1 MLMLVVA
8 NQMIKRK
15 SEEKSL
21 NFLDKLERK
30 IGKFAIPG
38 LIRYVIACY
47 VIGFGMLYIASD
59 VLAMLMLSP
68 AHILEGEVWRLLT
81 LVIVPPSVHPIF
93 VIFLCLLYYRLGMA
107 LERTW
112 GSFRFNLYFFSG
124 VLFTILGAFILF
136 FLVRPA
142 APEHAMLIS
151 QGIMQMI
158 STNYINLSLF
168 LAFAMIYPNTELYL
182 MLAIPV
188 KIKYLAMVS
197 GGLTL
202 YMFLMAVRDG
212 HIGTQ
217 MVIGA
222 SLLNFVIFAIFTLRS
237 KRIVAKGYSGQR
249 NFRREMKARDRRPS
263 GATHK
268 CYDCGRTDES
278 HPELEFRYCS
288 KCNGNYEYCQEHL
301 FTHVHKL

>member
-1 MLMLVVA
+1 
-8 NQMIKRK
+8 
-15 SEEKSL
+15 L

-30 IGKFAIPG
+30 IGRFAIQG

-47 VIGFGMLYIASD
+47 VIGFGMLYFARDMLS
-59 VLAMLMLSP
+59 LLMLSP
-68 AHILEGEVWRLLT
+68 AHILEGQVWRLVSW
-81 LVIVPPSVHPIF
+81 VIIPPIANPIF
-93 VIFLCLLYYRLGMA
+93 ILFLCLLYYRLGMA

-124 VLFTILGAFILF
+124 MLFTIIGAFILVF
-136 FLVRPA
+136 FVRPEPLELSMA
-142 APEHAMLIS
+142 LS
-151 QGIMQMI
+151 QI

-182 MLAIPV
+182 LLAIPV
-188 KIKYLAMVS
+188 KIKYLAMFS

-212 HIGTQ
+212 HIGIQ

-222 SLLNFVIFAIFTLRS
+222 SLLNFLIFVIFTLRK
-237 KRIVAKGYSGQR
+237 KRSVAKGYSGQR
-249 NFRREMKARDRRPS
+249 NFRRELKARERRPKT
-263 GATHK
+263 AIHQCTE
-268 CYDCGRTDES
+268 CGKTDTDY
-278 HPELEFRYCS
+278 PDLEFRYCS
-288 KCNGNYEYCQEHL
+288 KCTGNCEYCQDHL